1 MTVAA
6 TFRWKVANVDS
17 ARKSGKIA
25 HEVWTKAGATRM
37 RAFVVTVGPNVGNWL
52 FALEF
57 PDLATYEKVRAQV
70 RVSPEFKGWTED
82 AAKVGNVLTDAGL
95 IEEIAL

>member
-25 HEVWTKAGATRM
+25 HEVWTKAGATRT
-37 RAFVVTVGPNVGNWL
+37 RAFLAMVGPNVGNWV
-52 FALEF
+52 FALVF
-57 PDLATYEKVRAQV
+57 PDLATYEKARAQV
-70 RVSPEFKGWTED
+70 RASPEFKGWTED
-82 AAKVGNVLTDAGL
+82 AAKVGNVMMDAGL
-95 IEEIAL
+95 FEEIAL